1 MRIDRNF
8 TLLAHD
14 PEQADKNSSNSG
26 VDQSSYVAK
35 VKGSGD
41 PGSLDEHLGAAA
53 RCAIYLDIF
62 GEILVDLSKIK
73 GSFSGFFG
81 QF

>member
-1 MRIDRNF
+1 M
-8 TLLAHD
+8 
-14 PEQADKNSSNSG
+14 
-26 VDQSSYVAK
+26 AK
-35 VKGSGD
+35 VKGTRE

>member
-1 MRIDRNF
+1 MIYKDR
-8 TLLAHD
+8 L
-14 PEQADKNSSNSG
+14 SNA
-26 VDQSSYVAK
+26 YVAK
-35 VKGSGD
+35 VKGTGE
-41 PGSLDEHLGAAA
+41 PGSLDERLGAAA

-62 GEILVDLSKIK
+62 GKILVDLSKIK

>member
-1 MRIDRNF
+1 M
-8 TLLAHD
+8 
-14 PEQADKNSSNSG
+14 
-26 VDQSSYVAK
+26 AK
-35 VKGSGD
+35 VSGSKD
-41 PGSLDEHLGAAA
+41 PGSTDERLGAAT

>member
-1 MRIDRNF
+1 MYYLYIRKFLQFSGFILKK
-8 TLLAHD
+8 LLGA
-14 PEQADKNSSNSG
+14 
-26 VDQSSYVAK
+26 YVAK
-35 VKGSGD
+35 VSGSKD
-41 PGSLDEHLGAAA
+41 PGSLDERLGAAA

>member
-1 MRIDRNF
+1 M
-8 TLLAHD
+8 
-14 PEQADKNSSNSG
+14 
-26 VDQSSYVAK
+26 AK
-35 VKGSGD
+35 VSGSKD
-41 PGSLDEHLGAAA
+41 PGSTDERLGAAA

>member
-1 MRIDRNF
+1 M
-8 TLLAHD
+8 L
-14 PEQADKNSSNSG
+14 P
-26 VDQSSYVAK
+26 YVAK

>member
-1 MRIDRNF
+1 M
-8 TLLAHD
+8 
-14 PEQADKNSSNSG
+14 
-26 VDQSSYVAK
+26 AK
-35 VKGSGD
+35 VKGTRE
-41 PGSLDEHLGAAA
+41 PGSLDERLGAAA
-53 RCAIYLDIF
+53 HCAIYLDIF

>member
-1 MRIDRNF
+1 M
-8 TLLAHD
+8 TL
-14 PEQADKNSSNSG
+14 SSEPLTASPT
-26 VDQSSYVAK
+26 YVAK